1 MLAEEHAV
9 KSIEYSS
16 HGRSLSYTAPCGMK
30 GTVGI
35 MKPGAVIEVSTDK
48 PEVVRLFRGRL
59 ARTVPG
65 VLERAEFKKNDVF
78 YLPGGQPLVLFEAL
92 DGNDV
97 AYECIFYEPDL
108 DDEREKTQQL
118 IDSTM
123 SNVEGAKLIL

>member
-1 MLAEEHAV
+1 MSKKEHAV
-9 KSIEYSS
+9 TSNEYSS
-16 HGRSLSYTAPCGMK
+16 HGRSLDYTAPCGMK

-35 MKPGAVIEVSTDK
+35 MKPGQVIEVSTDK

-78 YLPGGQPLVLFEAL
+78 YLPGDQDVVLFEAL

-97 AYECIFYEPDL
+97 AYECIYYEPEL
-108 DDEREKTQQL
+108 DDEREKTQRL
-118 IDSTM
+118 IDRTM
-123 SNVEGAKLIL
+123 SEALS